1 MFEMKHVCFYYFRK
15 NGKKRSSR
23 DNVSVQEHRFASNRV
38 QIMFNYCI
46 NSMYN
51 NTQ

>member
-1 MFEMKHVCFYYFRK
+1 MYFFTNFGRTE
-15 NGKKRSSR
+15 KKRSSR

-46 NSMYN
+46 NGMYN

>member
-1 MFEMKHVCFYYFRK
+1 MYFFTDLERTE
-15 NGKKRSSR
+15 KKRSSH

-46 NSMYN
+46 NGMYN